1 LSDEPASGD
10 EADGSAPSRPG
21 GQRAAEPGDEDQQAR
36 RSEPAWTRLIA
47 PLRSEDAAFRMVVWA
62 ACAALTV
69 AAIVLLV
76 RLVS

>member
-1 LSDEPASGD
+1 MSADPAAGGGD
-10 EADGSAPSRPG
+10 PEAPGPDGP
-21 GQRAAEPGDEDQQAR
+21 AAEGEQR
-36 RSEPAWTRLIA
+36 EPAWTRLIA

-62 ACAALTV
+62 ACAALAL

>member
-1 LSDEPASGD
+1 MNDAPASGSD
-10 EADGSAPSRPG
+10 RDGDQPPESPAG
-21 GQRAAEPGDEDQQAR
+21 DDEPG

-62 ACAALTV
+62 ACAALV
-69 AAIVLLV
+69 FAAIVLLV

>member
-1 LSDEPASGD
+1 MSDEPAPGD
-10 EADGSAPSRPG
+10 EADGSAPSGPAPRAPG
-21 GQRAAEPGDEDQQAR
+21 PGDEDQQGR
-36 RSEPAWTRLIA
+36 PSEPAWTRLIA

-62 ACAALTV
+62 ACAALAL

>member
-1 LSDEPASGD
+1 MSDEPTPGAGD
-10 EADGSAPSRPG
+10 SDG
-21 GQRAAEPGDEDQQAR
+21 EPPR
-36 RSEPAWTRLIA
+36 EPAWARLIA

-62 ACAALTV
+62 ACAALAL

>member
-1 LSDEPASGD
+1 MSDAPGSGSDRDGDEPPGSPAGD
-10 EADGSAPSRPG
+10 E
-21 GQRAAEPGDEDQQAR
+21 EPR

-62 ACAALTV
+62 ACVALV
-69 AAIVLLV
+69 FAAIVLLV